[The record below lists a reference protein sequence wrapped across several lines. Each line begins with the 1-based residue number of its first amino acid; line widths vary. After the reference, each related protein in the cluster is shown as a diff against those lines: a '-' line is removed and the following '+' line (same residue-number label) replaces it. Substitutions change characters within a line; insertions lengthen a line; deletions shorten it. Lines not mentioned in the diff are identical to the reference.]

1 MKTCSTFLAFSLAAC
16 GMVTTVS
23 AHHSVAEIY
32 DIDKVVPLSGVV
44 TSVQVVNPHVTVN
57 LDTRD
62 ALGNVTTWTIEVAPP
77 NALRRRRFDPRS
89 LTPGQQVTFESGLRK
104 DGRREATGR
113 TLVTGDGKRVDVGD
127 GLGWSMVAPSK

>member
-44 TSVQVVNPHVTVN
+44 TSVQV
-57 LDTRD
+57 
-62 ALGNVTTWTIEVAPP
+62 APP

-89 LTPGQQVTFESGLRK
+89 LTPGQQVTFESWLRK

-113 TLVTGDGKRVDVGD
+113 TLVTADGKRVDVGD